1 MMLLGEAEK
10 IRGMML
16 LLMVG
21 AGLLVAGLVGG
32 QGELHCLAAKLAGD
46 RWWMVLRS
54 GSCVSPWS
62 WQGYS
67 LPCSPCDTPRPTG
80 PGGVG
85 VLGCA
90 KRGN

>member
-1 MMLLGEAEK
+1 MMLLDEAEK
-10 IRGMML
+10 TLGMML

-21 AGLLVAGLVGG
+21 AGLLVAGLVVG

-46 RWWMVLRS
+46 RWWVVLGS